1 MKMHS
6 LCQYKYLIDSFA
18 YNWTKNGFMVYYLIK
33 SIRFN
38 SNIRVVTF
46 INRNFNSGLLSLHNL
61 FLNSCWIEREL
72 FELSSIN
79 YFNILDSR
87 RLVTDYGF
95 TGNPLVKKFPVIG
108 FVETFY
114 SKDSTSIVS
123 LAVNNFQFSKQIN
136 VFMFDQV
143 FNSK

>member
-1 MKMHS
+1 
-6 LCQYKYLIDSFA
+6 
-18 YNWTKNGFMVYYLIK
+18 MVYYLIK
-33 SIRFN
+33 STRFN

-46 INRNFNSGLLSLHNL
+46 INRSFNKGLLSLHNL
-61 FLNSCWIEREL
+61 FLNSCWVEREL
-72 FELSSIN
+72 FELSGIN
-79 YFNILDSR
+79 YFNMLDSR

-114 SKDSTSIVS
+114 SKDSASIVS

-136 VFMFDQV
+136 VFMLDKV
-143 FNSK
+143 FNLK